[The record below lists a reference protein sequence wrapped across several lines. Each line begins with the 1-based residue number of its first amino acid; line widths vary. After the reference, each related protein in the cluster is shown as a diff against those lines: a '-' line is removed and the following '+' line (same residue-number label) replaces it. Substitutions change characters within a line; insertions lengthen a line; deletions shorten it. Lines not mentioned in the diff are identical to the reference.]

1 MQETYRWS
9 CMGPTAGRERD
20 LPHIPLHLPLGC
32 KHTSTTYNRNI
43 NTSNMNS
50 IHWQEIDKLQGVQ
63 LVDVRTRLEYLM
75 GHIPGSINIPV
86 SELEQHIGQLDLGH
100 PIVVYCAVG
109 MRGANAS
116 QILEQL
122 GAIDVRNLV
131 GGYKLWSSTRQG

>member
-1 MQETYRWS
+1 MHETYGTS
-9 CMGPTAGRERD
+9 LYTCPQGAST
-20 LPHIPLHLPLGC
+20 LVQHI
-32 KHTSTTYNRNI
+32 TEAI
-43 NTSNMNS
+43 NTSNMNN

-109 MRGANAS
+109 MRGANAC